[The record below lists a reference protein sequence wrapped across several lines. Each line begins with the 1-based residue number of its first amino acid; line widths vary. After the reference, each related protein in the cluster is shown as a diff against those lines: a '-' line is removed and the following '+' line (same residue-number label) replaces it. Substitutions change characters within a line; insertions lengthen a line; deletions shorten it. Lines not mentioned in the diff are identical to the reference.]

1 MVNQVHDQCFLQHT
15 CSVASAVCFNIK
27 LYIFRVHFLEC
38 LEIMKSMEMN
48 DTFCLFIVK
57 S

>member
-15 CSVASAVCFNIK
+15 CSVASAVCFNI
-27 LYIFRVHFLEC
+27 YIFRVHFLEC

-48 DTFCLFIVK
+48 DTFYLFIVK